1 MPLPNSLPWME
12 SVDAKMIRAHEHI
25 EALGRTGMEYL
36 ASIKINL
43 SIMTAPHLPNPWLVA
58 VANDY
63 IPPMALSATLG
74 DCIHNM
80 RAALDNLVC
89 GLARTQDRFCTCK
102 DTAFPYT
109 QNEADWNAS
118 IQASLAGV
126 PKPAK
131 KIIKSVQPW
140 RDPTTPNPLVMLNK
154 LSNIDKH
161 RHCNLGLAYSRD
173 TVFRI
178 HCKDGRALDITP
190 KTPLYLGD
198 VHSYTLPIDS
208 ALVASSTRAQSS
220 GTLVMTFQEE
230 GPWGD
235 APIMQVLQDCFD
247 HIERTVIGPLTPFFK
262 PTQEPSVPV

>member
-1 MPLPNSLPWME
+1 
-12 SVDAKMIRAHEHI
+12 
-25 EALGRTGMEYL
+25 
-36 ASIKINL
+36 
-43 SIMTAPHLPNPWLVA
+43 
-58 VANDY
+58 
-63 IPPMALSATLG
+63 
-74 DCIHNM
+74 
-80 RAALDNLVC
+80 
-89 GLARTQDRFCTCK
+89 
-102 DTAFPYT
+102 
-109 QNEADWNAS
+109 
-118 IQASLAGV
+118 
-126 PKPAK
+126 
-131 KIIKSVQPW
+131 
-140 RDPTTPNPLVMLNK
+140 MLNK
-154 LSNIDKH
+154 LNNIDKH
-161 RHCNLGLAYSRD
+161 RNCNLALAHSRD